1 MLFFSKLKYIKFV
14 FFYFLFQKITT
25 INTNNNSL
33 KFLLIEP
40 PSKLN
45 KLIKKKFLK
54 LKKKSISLKLYY
66 ESLCIPSLQMIGL
79 LLNSLDFLQSKKKV
93 FQIELIPFGFSKIE
107 DKKIICNH
115 GKEECI
121 VI

>member
-1 MLFFSKLKYIKFV
+1 MLFFSKLKYIKL
-14 FFYFLFQKITT
+14 FFLYIFFLKRIRS
-25 INTNNNSL
+25 NPENNSL
-33 KFLLIEP
+33 KSLLTVT

-45 KLIKKKFLK
+45 NLIKTKIPEKIK
-54 LKKKSISLKLYY
+54 ISINIKLYY

-79 LLNSLDFLQSKKKV
+79 LLNSLRFLQSKRHI
-93 FQIELIPFGFSKIE
+93 FEIELIPFGFSKIE
-107 DKKIICNH
+107 NKKIICNH